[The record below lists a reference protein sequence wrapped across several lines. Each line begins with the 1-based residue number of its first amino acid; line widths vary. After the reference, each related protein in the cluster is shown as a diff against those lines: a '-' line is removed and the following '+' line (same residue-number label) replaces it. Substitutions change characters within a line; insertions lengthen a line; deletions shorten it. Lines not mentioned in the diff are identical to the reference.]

1 MENNFSDKENSQD
14 ISSGSEV
21 SANLRETQNFE
32 DGDLTGNGEDF
43 NDDALGEEGKKHGL
57 KGALTEDEKDASL
70 EAKKYVSKKELWMYG
85 LAAGGQGMIYAI
97 MSSYISEFYLNV
109 AMLPPMFVFWLML
122 IARVLDTAYD
132 PFIGAIMDKNE
143 LKGGKYKSYVL
154 FTAIPIAV
162 LTFLMFF
169 VPKNISMKG
178 LMAYSAV
185 TYVLWGMVYS
195 ISDVPFWCLPNVITP
210 NASERGHLISF
221 SRLLNGI
228 GSAVPMAM
236 YMLFSLILPFMTK
249 KTGTELDKIQY
260 MVIALFCAIVG
271 GAIFITSHFTTK
283 ERVVLPK
290 SPKKE
295 KSEDSSFKRV
305 MKCKP
310 LMLVVL
316 MGILASG
323 RYLVQVA
330 AIHVA
335 RYSFYV
341 GPSLEGLDAHAV
353 DAALRAS
360 RGLVSTVFMVCSAAG
375 MFGAMLFLPKLY
387 KKFNYKQIVIVSCLL
402 GFASS
407 ILMAVLGWFVS
418 FWACVPFIIISAIP
432 LGVIN
437 VTSYAMI
444 GDALDYMEWETGKR
458 EPALGSATQTFVNQF
473 SNAIATS
480 LIVLMYLALSIDPA
494 GIIQESG
501 IFNPLEMSKKI
512 RFGMFSLVSILPGVS
527 MLLCTIPVFFYDI
540 VGKKK
545 NKIMKELE
553 EKRIEKGITFEEE

>member
-1 MENNFSDKENSQD
+1 MINKNPEVFGSIEPGCEEASEESGAKKISLKEAL
-14 ISSGSEV
+14 
-21 SANLRETQNFE
+21 SA
-32 DGDLTGNGEDF
+32 
-43 NDDALGEEGKKHGL
+43 GEEDVS
-57 KGALTEDEKDASL
+57 LTS
-70 EAKKYVSKKELWMYG
+70 KKYVSKRELWMFG

-122 IARVLDTAYD
+122 IARIFDAAYD
-132 PFIGAIMDKNE
+132 PVIGTIMDRTE
-143 LKGGKYKSYVL
+143 LKHGKYKSYVL
-154 FTAIPIAV
+154 YTSVPIAI
-162 LTFLMFF
+162 LTFLMFY
-169 VPKNISMKG
+169 VPNGISQKG
-178 LMAYSAV
+178 LMAYAAV
-185 TYVLWGMVYS
+185 TYILWGMIYS

-210 NASERGHLISF
+210 NASERGQVISF
-221 SRLLNGI
+221 SRMINGV

-236 YMLFSLILPFMTK
+236 YMILSFILPLMTH

-260 MVIALFCAIVG
+260 MTIALFCAIVG
-271 GAIFITSHFTTK
+271 GVIFITSHFTTK
-283 ERVVLPK
+283 ERVVAPK
-290 SPKKE
+290 TPKRKE
-295 KSEDSSFKRV
+295 KSEEGALMRV
-305 MKCKP
+305 LKCKP
-310 LMLVVL
+310 LMIIVA

-341 GPSLEGLDAHAV
+341 GPSLEGLDAEAI

-360 RGLVSTVFMVCSAAG
+360 RGLVSTVFMICSAAG
-375 MFGAMLFLPKLY
+375 MFGAMLFLPALY
-387 KKFNYKQIVIVSCLL
+387 KKFNYKQIVIVSCLA

-407 ILMAVLGWFVS
+407 ILMTVLGWFVS
-418 FWACVPFIIISAIP
+418 FWACLPFIVISSIP

-458 EPALGSATQTFVNQF
+458 ETALGSSTQTFVNQF

-480 LIVLMYLALSIDPA
+480 LIVLVYLALKIDPA
-494 GIIQESG
+494 GIVEASG
-501 IFNPLEMSKKI
+501 VFNPLEMPTKV

-527 MLLCTIPVFFYDI
+527 MLLCTIPVFFYDL

-545 NKIMKELE
+545 NKILKELE
-553 EKRIEKGITFEEE
+553 EQRAERGMAIGE